1 VTTTLLRPD
10 DLAADE
16 APYPPAPWTLRGDAV
31 VVPIPVRTMNVRRF
45 VPYEVDLVS
54 VNGWTMGGILLADY
68 KDGATLDYHE
78 LIVFAGLARAGGKAG
93 MWVSHIVVDSPASV
107 AGGRRIWGL
116 PKGPATFAYGARR
129 VDVHGLLS
137 ARIRERRVRVPLPL
151 TPATF
156 GVRDESLVWTAS
168 KGTLRGGPAL
178 VRVEVPADSP
188 LAPLGLGGTWPALAG
203 DRLDLPFP
211 EPLPLP

>member
-1 VTTTLLRPD
+1 VSTTLLRPD

-93 MWVSHIVVDSPASV
+93 MWVSH
-107 AGGRRIWGL
+107 
-116 PKGPATFAYGARR
+116 GARR

-137 ARIRERRVRVPLPL
+137 ARIRERRVRLPLPL